1 MDEDE
6 AKRRML
12 DPDLA
17 QKRKAAV
24 TLLDAAIDQVATAH
38 AHAHARQGGGW
49 ERQSSWCWSRVH
61 LQKSRAG
68 FACYIN
74 IDYAAQLA
82 GQRGALRST
91 RIGAFAAS
99 VEDHNRLDSL
109 YYVDLGP
116 VSTLRD
122 EVIGLLQR
130 RAMPWLDRCHSL
142 LGGRERN
149 HTPFGL
155 MPQ

>member
-1 MDEDE
+1 MDEAE

-12 DPDLA
+12 NPDLA
-17 QKRKAAV
+17 QKRKAAIK
-24 TLLDAAIDQVATAH
+24 LMDAAIAEVATAH
-38 AHAHARQGGGW
+38 AHVRAAGGW
-49 ERQSSWCWSRVH
+49 ERQSSWCWSRVW

-68 FACYIN
+68 FACYLN
-74 IDYAAQLA
+74 IDYAAMLA
-82 GQRGALRST
+82 GQRGALRSA
-91 RIGAFAAS
+91 RIGSFAAS

-116 VSTLRD
+116 VSALRD
-122 EVIGLLQR
+122 EVIGLLQA

-142 LGGRERN
+142 SGLRERN
-149 HTPFGL
+149 HVPFGL

>member
-1 MDEDE
+1 MDEAE

-17 QKRKAAV
+17 PKRKAAV
-24 TLLDAAIDQVATAH
+24 ALLDAAIDEVAARH
-38 AHAHARQGGGW
+38 AHVRRDGGW
-49 ERQSSWCWSRVH
+49 ERQSSWCWSRVW

-68 FACYIN
+68 FACYLN

-82 GQRGALRST
+82 GKRATPRST

-116 VSTLRD
+116 VSPLRD
-122 EVIGLLQR
+122 EIVNLLQT

-142 LGGRERN
+142 LGGRQRD
-149 HTPFGL
+149 HVPSGL